1 MSDGEPIAKV
11 RCIYTSHT
19 GLGSDEE
26 ILNRS
31 VVTLSAPSGRPYEFE
46 QAEKGDKF
54 SRWVDL
60 FSEVDA
66 QFFAEKGSFQVRR
79 AQTRWGDS

>member
-11 RCIYTSHT
+11 RCVFTAHT

-31 VVTLSAPSGRPYEFE
+31 VITISAPSSRPYEFTQE
-46 QAEKGDKF
+46 EKGDKF
-54 SRWVDL
+54 SRWVPL
-60 FSEVDA
+60 FSEIDA
-66 QFFAEKGSFQVRR
+66 QFFASKSSFQVRR
-79 AQTRWGDS
+79 AQTRWGER